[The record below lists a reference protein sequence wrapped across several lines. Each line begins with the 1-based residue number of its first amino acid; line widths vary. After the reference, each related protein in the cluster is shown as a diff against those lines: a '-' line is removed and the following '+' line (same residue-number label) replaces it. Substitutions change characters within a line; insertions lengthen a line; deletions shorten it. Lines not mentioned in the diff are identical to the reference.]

1 MSKST
6 KEQIEFRELVYW
18 LTDEISDLI
27 VREHQALDNE
37 LNQISTIIKDAAE
50 TIEAGFNDVNNQSAR
65 QSELLQSASEN
76 STGIENQQITKYQE
90 EVKNITNE
98 ITGEINKNVV
108 AIVRSLQFEDI
119 VQQLVGHSRRRVKKM
134 EILLSRTK
142 KNLAKLNAENSDDSR
157 LILAALDEIREDI
170 ICVQEELEQD
180 NPVKQESMEEGNVDI
195 F

>member
-6 KEQIEFRELVYW
+6 KEQTEFREFVYW
-18 LTDEISDLI
+18 LTDQIGDLI
-27 VREHQALDNE
+27 VREHQALDKE

-170 ICVQEELEQD
+170 LCVQEELEQD